1 MATTN
6 PELLKSYK
14 IKHFANRVMER
25 FGMSIEDK
33 DLTAVVSDI
42 VEGINRPL
50 IITENGNSFHE
61 IMIGDTKLIALF
73 DWSIEYF
80 VTAYRHSWLKQMDD
94 GSWEYVNKLSKKSIQ
109 KKDQI
114 VSRLKKKKID
124 ERFLDTKLNRTFM
137 KKEHTS

>member
-1 MATTN
+1 MSNNN
-6 PELLKSYK
+6 PALIKTYK

-25 FGMSIEDK
+25 FGMSIDDV
-33 DLTAVVSDI
+33 DLSPVVSDI
-42 VEGINRPL
+42 IEGINRPL

-61 IMIGDTKLIALF
+61 ITIGDNKLIALF

-109 KKDQI
+109 NKDKI
-114 VSRLKKKKID
+114 VSHLKKMKI
-124 ERFLDTKLNRTFM
+124 EY
-137 KKEHTS
+137 EQW